1 MVQQGLAVTVLA
13 GLEGLDAEGA
23 ADIAYLPVPAGD
35 EVAHGILCGVY
46 VVDEHAVEG
55 LTLTPAVEQYYRALA
70 VHEGVKVLLQHLG
83 CEEDDAA
90 VGVRGQLADLLEII
104 RSGVVQTYI
113 YCGKAVFARGLL
125 HALDDRGVE
134 GTVVDYPAVA
144 AELDEFYALEALG
157 AGEIAQLTRD
167 LKDALRRV
175 LVDAALHVQ
184 RIGDCGRRKPS
195 DLAYP
200 FYAWLVAGLHKLT

>member
-1 MVQQGLAVTVLA
+1 M
-13 GLEGLDAEGA
+13 
-23 ADIAYLPVPAGD
+23 PAGD
-35 EVAHGILCGVY
+35 EVAHGVLCGVY

-55 LTLTPAVEQYYRALA
+55 LALTPAVEQYYRALA
-70 VHEGVKVLLQHLG
+70 AHEGVKVLLQHLG

-104 RSGVVQTYI
+104 RRGVVQTYI

-134 GTVVDYPAVA
+134 GAVVDYPAVA

-195 DLAYP
+195 DFAYP